1 MTKKLLQINTVV
13 NSGST
18 GRIAEEIGLT
28 AMAVGWESY
37 IAYGRNE
44 RPSKSKL
51 IKIGND
57 WDIKIHGVQTRLFDK
72 HGLASKRATNILIRK
87 IKKIKPDIIHL
98 HNIHGYY
105 LNYEILFKYLSNAG
119 VPIVWTLHDCWSIT
133 GHCAYFSFVGCEKWK
148 TGCYNCPQKKEY
160 PSSWLLDRSKE
171 NYELKKNLFSSVPD
185 LTLVTVSKWL
195 EQIVKKSYLRAYPTK
210 VIHNGV
216 DISVFKPTSGDKF
229 REKHN
234 LQNKFVLLGI
244 ANIWEPRKGF
254 RDFIELSKLLD
265 EEYQIVLVGLSSKQI
280 KLLPNNIV
288 GIKRTE
294 SMKELV
300 EIFSTADIVLNL
312 SYEETFGL
320 TTVEGMAC
328 GTPVIVY
335 NTTASPELIDSSTG
349 IAIEPGNLNDL
360 IKGINNIKKN
370 GKSFYT
376 DACVSRAHRLYRKED
391 RYKEYIEL
399 YEKLR

>member
-57 WDIKIHGVQTRLFDK
+57 WDIKIHGVQTKLFDR

-105 LNYEILFKYLSNAG
+105 LNYEILFKYLGNAG

-171 NYELKKNLFSSVPD
+171 NYELKKNLN
-185 LTLVTVSKWL
+185 
-195 EQIVKKSYLRAYPTK
+195 Y
-210 VIHNGV
+210 N
-216 DISVFKPTSGDKF
+216 
-229 REKHN
+229 
-234 LQNKFVLLGI
+234 
-244 ANIWEPRKGF
+244 
-254 RDFIELSKLLD
+254 DF
-265 EEYQIVLVGLSSKQI
+265 
-280 KLLPNNIV
+280 
-288 GIKRTE
+288 
-294 SMKELV
+294 
-300 EIFSTADIVLNL
+300 
-312 SYEETFGL
+312 
-320 TTVEGMAC
+320 
-328 GTPVIVY
+328 
-335 NTTASPELIDSSTG
+335 
-349 IAIEPGNLNDL
+349 
-360 IKGINNIKKN
+360 
-370 GKSFYT
+370 
-376 DACVSRAHRLYRKED
+376 
-391 RYKEYIEL
+391 
-399 YEKLR
+399 